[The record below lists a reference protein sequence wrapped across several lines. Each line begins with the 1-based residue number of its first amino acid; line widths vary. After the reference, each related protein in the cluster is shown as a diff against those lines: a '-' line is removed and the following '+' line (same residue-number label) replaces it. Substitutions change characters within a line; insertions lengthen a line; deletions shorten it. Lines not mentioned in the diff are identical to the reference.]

1 MPDSTE
7 STTPGKKLT
16 CMEMLQLMLDG
27 DATPEQQQQF
37 KAPLDECMPCY
48 KSYNLDV
55 TLKTLIRTKCNGNGA
70 TQELIEKI
78 RNQISQNLSH

>member
-1 MPDSTE
+1 MPDSTK

-37 KAPLDECMPCY
+37 NAHLDECMPCY

-70 TQELIEKI
+70 TQELIQKI